1 MKPRILII
9 DTDTTAG
16 QAVRTAVSVLDCD
29 VQGPQPLSELDEAS
43 LVLLT
48 PPEGK
53 LASATV
59 ARIRERFP
67 RTGVIVLTGWGSTTE
82 AVDCLKAGAM
92 DYVERPVTPERLAQI
107 VGESL
112 NRLSMLVPVEPIVNG
127 GPSLVLGSNPTMNQA
142 VQLLDQV
149 APLDVGVLLTGPT
162 GSGKSRLARRVHER
176 SSRST
181 GPFVEVSL
189 SLIHI

>member
-9 DTDTTAG
+9 DTDSTAG
-16 QAVRTAVSVLDCD
+16 QAVRSAVSVLDCE
-29 VQGPQPLSELDEAS
+29 VEGPQPLSELNEAS

-48 PPEGK
+48 PPEGE

-82 AVDCLKAGAM
+82 AVDCFKAGAM
-92 DYVERPVTPERLAQI
+92 DYVERPVTSDRLVQI

-112 NRLSMLVPVEPIVNG
+112 DRLALQVPAEQPSNG
-127 GPSLVLGSNPTMNQA
+127 DPSFVVGANPAMNQA

-149 APLDVGVLLTGPT
+149 ASLDVAVLLTGPT
-162 GSGKSRLARRVHER
+162 GSGKSRLARRA
-176 SSRST
+176 
-181 GPFVEVSL
+181 
-189 SLIHI
+189 